1 MRTGL
6 PWMENLVTPL
16 AKSVFVLLGLT
27 GTASET
33 YAVIQEKR
41 FGSRMRTLIFFNDE
55 IDDVMKIVSSHENA
69 DLLIVG
75 VSETVKNEVKKQQ
88 KRFLG
93 MIVVTLGVRLLGS
106 MFLGKGV
113 LRTGEGVNR
122 AMQDFQ
128 W

>member
-55 IDDVMKIVSSHENA
+55 IDDVMKIVWSHENA
-69 DLLIVG
+69 DLLILG

-88 KRFLG
+88 KKIFRHDSG
-93 MIVVTLGVRLLGS
+93 YIRC
-106 MFLGKGV
+106 
-113 LRTGEGVNR
+113 
-122 AMQDFQ
+122 
-128 W
+128 